1 MSCQFCQD
9 VYIYRS
15 KNQALIKLNEP
26 IKDLYGGIVRVRVCG
41 ICMANHKILLINHSL
56 YGKDGFFWSPPGGG
70 IGFGETAEIALQREF
85 REETGLEVKI
95 GQLLF
100 VNEHIQAP
108 LHAVE
113 LFFKIDSFEGMP
125 EKGYDPELPA
135 ENQIIADVRFMSWE
149 ELRKFQDH
157 QLHSLFSHVQALDE
171 ILQLKKYI
179 SGVAG

>member
-15 KNQALIKLNEP
+15 KNQALSKLNDQIE
-26 IKDLYGGIVRVRVCG
+26 ILYGGIVRVRVCG
-41 ICMANHKILLINHSL
+41 ICMVNDKILLINHSL

-70 IGFGETAEIALQREF
+70 IGFGETAEIALKREF

-95 GQLLF
+95 GQ
-100 VNEHIQAP
+100 
-108 LHAVE
+108 
-113 LFFKIDSFEGMP
+113 
-125 EKGYDPELPA
+125 LPA

-179 SGVAG
+179 SGLAG